1 MLSNSGTL
9 QFSIHENGQCNTFMR
24 QYLKGDPL
32 IPPMIQVRG
41 LRKVYKTLTAVDDLS
56 FTVHDGEIFG
66 LVGPNGAGKT
76 TTLKCICGVALPTQG
91 VVLIDNFN
99 LATDEQKAKEL
110 LAFVPETP
118 NPYEILTVSEHMKFI
133 SRLYSVKDEEPKI
146 EQLLKQF
153 DLYEKKDDLVNSL
166 SKGMKQ
172 KLTICCALVHDP
184 KILLLDEPLIGID
197 PRGARTLKDMLIERT
212 EHGNSVIIS
221 SHMLYLVEEL
231 CHKILIIDNGKKI
244 AEGTLEDIRKK
255 ALASSDASLEEVF
268 LKITEEP
275 S

>member
-1 MLSNSGTL
+1 M
-9 QFSIHENGQCNTFMR
+9 
-24 QYLKGDPL
+24 
-32 IPPMIQVRG
+32 
-41 LRKVYKTLTAVDDLS
+41 YKTVTAVNDLS

-76 TTLKCICGVALPTQG
+76 TTLKCICGVALPTDG
-91 VVLIDNFN
+91 VILIDDYNM
-99 LATDEQKAKEL
+99 ATDEQKAKNVM
-110 LAFVPETP
+110 AFVPETP

-133 SRLYSVKDEEPKI
+133 ALLYNVENPDPKI
-146 EQLLKQF
+146 EDLLHLF

-184 KILLLDEPLIGID
+184 KVLLLDEPLIGID
-197 PRGARTLKDMLIERT
+197 PRGARTLKDILIERVNN
-212 EHGNSVIIS
+212 GNSVIIS

-231 CHKILIIDNGKKI
+231 CHRILIIDNGKKI
-244 AEGTLEDIRKK
+244 AEGSLQDIRKK
-255 ALASSDASLEEVF
+255 ALASSNASLEEVF

-275 S
+275 L